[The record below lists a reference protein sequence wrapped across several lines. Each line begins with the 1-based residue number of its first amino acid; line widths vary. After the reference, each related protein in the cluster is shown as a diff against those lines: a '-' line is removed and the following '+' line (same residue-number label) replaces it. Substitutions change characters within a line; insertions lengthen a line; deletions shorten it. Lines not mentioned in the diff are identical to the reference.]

1 LEGGRRKSVSLSGYR
16 ISSRWNV
23 AGVLG
28 AAVWK
33 HWQGFNSLKFFN
45 AYTSRS
51 FREKTAK
58 QTYSMTC
65 HIYRGNAHLGE
76 PVAFPETSGPLQT
89 NVSVLYF
96 IYHYL
101 QSLQVQQRCR
111 PTRLQGYA

>member
-16 ISSRWNV
+16 ISIRWNV

-45 AYTSRS
+45 AYTSRY

-89 NVSVLYF
+89 NVSVLYS

-101 QSLQVQQRCR
+101 PSLQVQQRCR